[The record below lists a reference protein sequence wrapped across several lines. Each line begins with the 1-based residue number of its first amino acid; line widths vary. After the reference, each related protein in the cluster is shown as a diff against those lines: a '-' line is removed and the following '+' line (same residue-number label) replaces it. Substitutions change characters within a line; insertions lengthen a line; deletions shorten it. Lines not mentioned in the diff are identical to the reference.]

1 MDCLTDDRDYYFKTE
16 KIASQQVRV
25 NALQLETIERYMV
38 IGRKYSINDCYVH
51 VMMVVGTDVLAIV
64 VVCTTTVRRGEDD
77 E

>member
-51 VMMVVGTDVLAIV
+51 VMMVIVTDVVLA
-64 VVCTTTVRRGEDD
+64 TTCCCCLYNDSETR
-77 E
+77 